1 MRGSMSDKNEKQ
13 MVIAVNIPDDI
24 LDNLNASVEAKTAE
38 ERKAASKAFV
48 DGLMNLHRR
57 W

>member
-1 MRGSMSDKNEKQ
+1 MSDKNEKQ
-13 MVIAVNIPDDI
+13 MVVAVNIPSDI
-24 LDNLNASVEAKTAE
+24 LDSLDRAREAATEE

>member
-1 MRGSMSDKNEKQ
+1 MSDKNEKQ
-13 MVIAVNIPDDI
+13 MVIAVNIPSDI
-24 LDNLNASVEAKTAE
+24 LDNLNASREAKTEE

>member
-1 MRGSMSDKNEKQ
+1 MSDKNEKQ
-13 MVIAVNIPDDI
+13 MVVAVNIPSDI
-24 LDNLNASVEAKTAE
+24 LDNIAKAREAKTEE
-38 ERKAASKAFV
+38 ERKAASRAFV

>member
-1 MRGSMSDKNEKQ
+1 MSDKIEKP
-13 MVIAVNIPDDI
+13 MVIAVNIPSDI
-24 LDNLNASVEAKTAE
+24 LDCIERGRKAETEE
-38 ERKAASKAFV
+38 ERKAASRAFV